1 MVEILKGRTHRSIVS
16 RVLLMHVLWVFGVY
30 LLIAAGLWWVSTSLI
45 ENNLQKQA
53 VQWVAELDTL
63 GTPLYVSKNRTQGS
77 HFDARLKNFPE
88 VAYVRYYNVQ
98 GRVLGEYTAN
108 KERDVPV
115 VTPEQLDQI
124 ASLAGT
130 DRPYLFDDAAADSA
144 YVRLLSPVIIK
155 SMRPDNMF
163 NLDLHDTHREKIKII
178 GHIDLGMD
186 LGHYREY
193 LIKLLGIGS
202 VVIALMILLSLIF
215 GRYMIKKAL
224 APLTNLQEPL
234 ARLARG
240 DIDVLVESSG
250 DEEIIAIS
258 NALNTTISAL
268 KQRDRVLREMADHDS
283 LTGLVNRAY
292 FIQQVDDELLR
303 IAHGSRSSAILFID
317 LDQFKYVNDT
327 LGHAAGDR
335 LLIQVTALLKA
346 RMREQDVI
354 SRFGGDEFTIL
365 ARNVTKA
372 GALSIAKTIN
382 ELMRNFYFVENGQSF
397 NIYCSI
403 GITMMD
409 SDGFCAGDLIAQAD
423 IACHQA
429 KRRGRNRLHMHEHA
443 DQDRQRMEVDVSWSQ
458 LINKAL
464 REDGF
469 VLYYQPII
477 DLSGAGAEFYEVLLR
492 MPGSSGELELPSAF
506 LPAAERFGLMLD
518 IDRWVIAHAIEA
530 LARFRAVGRDIT
542 LSVNLSAQSF
552 EENSVLRHVED
563 SLRQHNLPAQALILE
578 ITEQMAIRHLDR
590 TRESIQS
597 LLDVGCRFALDD
609 FGAGFSS
616 FSNLKNLPADYI
628 KISQPF
634 IENLATDSIDQAM
647 VKSIIQIARSLG
659 RMTVAEYVQ
668 DVRTIELLREF
679 GVHYAQG
686 NYIGKAAEQPEMEVF
701 QRYTSKQRPRV
712 VQG

>member
-1 MVEILKGRTHRSIVS
+1 
-16 RVLLMHVLWVFGVY
+16 
-30 LLIAAGLWWVSTSLI
+30 
-45 ENNLQKQA
+45 
-53 VQWVAELDTL
+53 
-63 GTPLYVSKNRTQGS
+63 
-77 HFDARLKNFPE
+77 
-88 VAYVRYYNVQ
+88 
-98 GRVLGEYTAN
+98 
-108 KERDVPV
+108 
-115 VTPEQLDQI
+115 
-124 ASLAGT
+124 
-130 DRPYLFDDAAADSA
+130 
-144 YVRLLSPVIIK
+144 
-155 SMRPDNMF
+155 
-163 NLDLHDTHREKIKII
+163 
-178 GHIDLGMD
+178 
-186 LGHYREY
+186 
-193 LIKLLGIGS
+193 
-202 VVIALMILLSLIF
+202 
-215 GRYMIKKAL
+215 MIKKAL
-224 APLTNLQEPL
+224 APLTDLQEPL

-258 NALNTTISAL
+258 NALNATISAL
-268 KQRDRVLREMADHDS
+268 KQRDRALREMADHDS
-283 LTGLVNRAY
+283 LTGLVNRAC
-292 FIQQVDDELLR
+292 FIQQLDDELLR
-303 IAHGSRSSAILFID
+303 IAHGNRSSAILFID

-372 GALSIAKTIN
+372 SALGIAKTIN
-382 ELMRNFYFVENGQSF
+382 ELMRNFHFLENGQSF

-403 GITMMD
+403 GISMID
-409 SDGFCAGDLIAQAD
+409 SDDFHAGDLIAQAD

-464 REDGF
+464 REDSF

-492 MPGSSGELELPSAF
+492 MPGANGELELPSAF
-506 LPAAERFGLMLD
+506 LPAAARFGLMLD
-518 IDRWVIAHAIEA
+518 IDRWVITHAIEA
-530 LARFRAVGRDIT
+530 LARLRAAGRDIT

-552 EENSVLRHVED
+552 EENSVLRHIED

-590 TRESIQS
+590 TREFIQS

-616 FSNLKNLPADYI
+616 FSNLKNLPVDYI

-634 IENLATDSIDQAM
+634 IENLATDSVDQAM
-647 VKSIIQIARSLG
+647 VKSIIQIARALG
-659 RMTVAEYVQ
+659 RLTVAEYVQ
-668 DVRTIELLREF
+668 DARTIELLREF
-679 GVHYAQG
+679 GVDYAQG
-686 NYIGKAAEQPEMEVF
+686 NYIDKAADHPRMEIF
-701 QRYTSKQRPRV
+701 QRYASEGRRRAA
-712 VQG
+712 QG

>member
-1 MVEILKGRTHRSIVS
+1 MKGRSHRSIVS

-63 GTPLYVSKNRTQGS
+63 GTPLYVSKNSTQGS
-77 HFDARLKNFPE
+77 QFEARLQNFPE
-88 VAYVRYYNVQ
+88 VAYVRYYNAQ
-98 GRVLGEYTAN
+98 GTVLGEYTAN

-115 VTPEQLDQI
+115 VTPEQLEQL

-130 DRPYLFDDAAADSA
+130 ERPYLFDDTAADNA
-144 YVRLLSPVIIK
+144 YVRLLYPVTIK
-155 SMRPDNMF
+155 FMRPDNMF
-163 NLDLHDTHREKIKII
+163 NLDLHDRQQEKIKII

-193 LIKLLGIGS
+193 LLKLLVIGS
-202 VVIALMILLSLIF
+202 VVIGLMILLSLIF

-224 APLTNLQEPL
+224 APLTDLQEPL

-258 NALNTTISAL
+258 NALNATISAL
-268 KQRDRVLREMADHDS
+268 KQRDRALREMADHDS
-283 LTGLVNRAY
+283 LTGLVNRAC
-292 FIQQVDDELLR
+292 FIQQLDDELLR
-303 IAHGSRSSAILFID
+303 IAHGNRSSAILFID

-372 GALSIAKTIN
+372 SALGIAKTIN
-382 ELMRNFYFVENGQSF
+382 ELMRNFHFLENGQSF

-403 GITMMD
+403 GISMID
-409 SDGFCAGDLIAQAD
+409 SDDFHAGDLIAQAD

-464 REDGF
+464 REDSF

-492 MPGSSGELELPSAF
+492 MPGANGELELPSAF
-506 LPAAERFGLMLD
+506 LPAAARFGLMLD

-530 LARFRAVGRDIT
+530 LARLRAAGRDIT

-552 EENSVLRHVED
+552 EENSVLRHIED

-590 TRESIQS
+590 TREFIQS

-616 FSNLKNLPADYI
+616 FSNLKNLPVDYI

-634 IENLATDSIDQAM
+634 IENLATDSVDQAM
-647 VKSIIQIARSLG
+647 VKSIIQIARALG
-659 RMTVAEYVQ
+659 RLTVAEYVQ
-668 DVRTIELLREF
+668 DARTIELLREF
-679 GVHYAQG
+679 GVDYAQG
-686 NYIGKAAEQPEMEVF
+686 NYIDKAADHPRMEIF
-701 QRYTSKQRPRV
+701 QRYASEGRRRAA
-712 VQG
+712 QG